1 MSYFHDAKFE
11 GNNLIAGQTGC
22 GKTTFVQGLTK
33 NKMFG
38 SMKEVYWL
46 SKISLAK
53 DIQENIHDCFD
64 IEVGFKY
71 PKHLEEYDNL
81 LDFFKDVKI
90 KVVIMII

>member
-1 MSYFHDAKFE
+1 MSYFYDAKFE
-11 GNNLIAGQTGC
+11 GNNLILGQMGC
-22 GKTTFVQGLTK
+22 GKTTFVQGLAK

-38 SMKEVYWL
+38 STKEVYWL

-53 DIQENIHDCFD
+53 DREESIHDCFD

-71 PKHLEEYDNL
+71 LKHLEENDSL